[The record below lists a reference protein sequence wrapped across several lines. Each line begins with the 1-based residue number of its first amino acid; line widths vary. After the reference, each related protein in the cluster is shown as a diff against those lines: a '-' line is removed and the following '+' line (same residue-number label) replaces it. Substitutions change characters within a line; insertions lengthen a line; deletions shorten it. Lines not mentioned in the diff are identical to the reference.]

1 MWKEKHCYARNIP
14 GTSIWTIDILTT
26 NKYHEFY
33 IEVICKKSHGYWKF
47 KNYYYETIQ
56 SSKIQD
62 IHGNSIYYLVFSL
75 KDKDMYESGF
85 IAFCSNIL
93 YRDVQRD
100 QSRAFKELEA
110 MCGLS
115 NLHIDI
121 CVNFRGIKLDR
132 VKNVVAKIIKSLP
145 GGLHAEYIPAFCFIL
160 HNIVSDPVLINKRS
174 LVDEETATKLVERF
188 PLMLP
193 DDGFLQHMN
202 TIGAVLEQLYIC
214 ALGKK
219 ACLIGFIMQTVKFLT
234 VDFLLGLVKKVV
246 GAPDSNMPLYVEQ
259 SNMNLGNILL
269 KLLQET
275 EMPLLEKILR
285 HLMSSCSLREYIT
298 AMCVLLEN
306 TRGRADMHEKLI
318 DSCKQICNQCL
329 IQVNKTG
336 NLKHLLEQWKIIQN
350 LDPYLNSA
358 LHSVVENGILECLK
372 CNANLTNFEKY
383 KNEFLYVVVD
393 GPLFGWNDR
402 KTALLERLAHSETD
416 IRNCVLDLL
425 KEEKFQCLPDD
436 SNTKIVVDWLKI
448 TLKLDR
454 NAHTIEQRI
463 IRAYKHMYSVM
474 RLPSV
479 QKDKNLQIQIDKLI
493 LSTIE
498 QLNIRDVMKAVSEME
513 QYGQLQERFQ
523 QHISSI
529 LHGKHSKKLATDII
543 WDICGT
549 NRLQLYSR

>member
-1 MWKEKHCYARNIP
+1 
-14 GTSIWTIDILTT
+14 
-26 NKYHEFY
+26 
-33 IEVICKKSHGYWKF
+33 
-47 KNYYYETIQ
+47 
-56 SSKIQD
+56 
-62 IHGNSIYYLVFSL
+62 
-75 KDKDMYESGF
+75 MYESGF

-529 LHGKHSKKLATDII
+529 LHGKHSKKLATDMI

>member
-1 MWKEKHCYARNIP
+1 MWKEKYCNAQNIP
-14 GTSIWTIDILTT
+14 GTFIWTIDILTT
-26 NKYHEFY
+26 NKCHEFY
-33 IEVICKKSHGYWKF
+33 IEVICQKSSGYWKF
-47 KNYYYETIQ
+47 KNYYYETMQ
-56 SSKIQD
+56 SSKIQY

-75 KDKDMYESGF
+75 KDKDIYESGF

-93 YRDVQRD
+93 HRDVQRD

-132 VKNVVAKIIKSLP
+132 VKNVVAKMIKSLP
-145 GGLHAEYIPAFCFIL
+145 GGLHARYIPAFCFIIY
-160 HNIVSDPVLINKRS
+160 NIVSDPVLITKRS
-174 LVDEETATKLVERF
+174 LVDEEMAKKLVELF

-202 TIGAVLEQLYIC
+202 KIGAVLEQLYIC

-219 ACLIGFIMQTVKFLT
+219 ACLIGFIMQTVKFLA

-246 GAPDSNMPLYVEQ
+246 GPPDSNMPLYIEQ
-259 SNMNLGNILL
+259 SNLNLGNILL

-275 EMPLLEKILR
+275 EMPLLETILR

-298 AMCVLLEN
+298 AMCVLLEK
-306 TRGRADMHEKLI
+306 TRGRVDIHEKLI
-318 DSCKQICNQCL
+318 DSCKQNCNQCL
-329 IQVNKTG
+329 IQVNKTSD
-336 NLKHLLEQWKIIQN
+336 LKHLLEHWKIIQS

-372 CNANLTNFEKY
+372 CNAKLTNFEKH
-383 KNEFLYVVVD
+383 KSEFLNVVVD
-393 GPLFGWNDR
+393 GPLFGCIER
-402 KTALLERLAHSETD
+402 KTALLKRLTHSEPD

-425 KEEKFQCLPDD
+425 TEEKFQCLPDD
-436 SNTKIVVDWLKI
+436 SNTKIVVDWLQI

-463 IRAYKHMYSVM
+463 IRAYKHMHSVM

-479 QKDKNLQIQIDKLI
+479 QKNKNLQIQIDKLV

-498 QLNIRDVMKAVSEME
+498 QLNIRNVMKAVSEME
-513 QYGQLQERFQ
+513 QYEQLQEMFQ

-549 NRLQLYSR
+549 NRLRLYSR